1 MSAIELKRN
10 ISLTLVFFYGLGT
23 IVGAGIYVLI
33 GKVAGVA
40 GIYTPF
46 AFLLSAFVAAF
57 TAYSYAKLAQRYPK
71 SGGEATYVFEAFH
84 RHRFSAIV
92 GWLVVFTGMISAATL
107 TRGFVGYMHVFMPI
121 SDWMIIFCIIVL
133 MCLVACW
140 SWSMSTGSAWGSES
154 TPAEDRAQGV
164 PGDFRVLLQSS
175 DGVGIPLF
183 PERNVD
189 PQRVAGLQ
197 QGPA

>member
-92 GWLVVFTGMISAATL
+92 GWLVG
-107 TRGFVGYMHVFMPI
+107 GFYWHDF
-121 SDWMIIFCIIVL
+121 SSYFDSWFCRL
-133 MCLVACW
+133 YACFY
-140 SWSMSTGSAWGSES
+140 AH
-154 TPAEDRAQGV
+154 
-164 PGDFRVLLQSS
+164 F
-175 DGVGIPLF
+175 
-183 PERNVD
+183 
-189 PQRVAGLQ
+189 
-197 QGPA
+197 